1 MLGNDGFAMKV
12 HRIGGVPGEVARKAV
27 SAAGGRVDK
36 RDRVWAVFD
45 RDSHPDFDE
54 AMASCDAHGVE
65 VARSNPCFEL
75 WLILHHTD
83 YDRPADSR
91 NLKAE
96 FAALDVTC
104 DDPVGSVEDAERRAA
119 EQLDRRSEEGAPYG
133 NPSTTVGT
141 LTRAL
146 REGTVPAGGGPR

>member
-1 MLGNDGFAMKV
+1 M
-12 HRIGGVPGEVARKAV
+12 
-27 SAAGGRVDK
+27 
-36 RDRVWAVFD
+36 FD
-45 RDSHPDFDE
+45 RDDHPGFDE
-54 AMASCDAHGVE
+54 AVALCERRGVR

-119 EQLDRRSEEGAPYG
+119 EQLYRRSEEGAPYG

-146 REGTVPAGGGPR
+146 REGTVPAGGRPR